1 MKNSSP
7 LMPLSRLRC
16 GCKGKVCILPENQTV
31 RAALMRLG
39 LVCGTSVEAVF
50 KAPGGDPGAYYFRN
64 TLIALRNDVTSSIQV
79 CSTEPEGDSIDK
91 CL

>member
-1 MKNSSP
+1 MKKTIP
-7 LMPLSRLRC
+7 LTPLSCLAC
-16 GCKGKVCILPENQTV
+16 GCRGKVCLLPEDNAA

-39 LVCGTSVEAVF
+39 LVCGTSVESVF

-79 CSTEPEGDSIDK
+79 CPIEPEGDHFEK
-91 CL
+91 N